1 MLILIRHILV
11 KHMALIEV
19 RWHGRGGQGVVTA
32 SDLLAKAAILEGK
45 YVWHAPMFGPERTG
59 APVIA
64 FTRISDE
71 PIEIHSGIY
80 SPDIVVTIDP
90 IQVVEVE
97 WYTEGLKEGGSV
109 VVNAKKIPKV
119 LADKAVQKNYKI
131 FYVDAYDIAL
141 NVFKRAFYNTPM
153 LGALVKVTGIVGL
166 ESVLKV
172 VEARFRKEIAEKNK
186 EAIRKAY
193 EEVKK
198 YE

>member
-1 MLILIRHILV
+1 
-11 KHMALIEV
+11 MALIEV

-59 APVIA
+59 APVMA